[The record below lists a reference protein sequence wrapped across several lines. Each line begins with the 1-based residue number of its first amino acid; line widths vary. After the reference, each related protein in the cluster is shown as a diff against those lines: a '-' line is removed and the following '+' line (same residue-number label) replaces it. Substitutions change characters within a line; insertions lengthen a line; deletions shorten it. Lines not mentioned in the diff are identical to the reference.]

1 MKRRRS
7 KWLALGLALSVIV
20 TAVFIARL
28 DWAEFR
34 ATIANVK
41 WSWVAGSAVAIA
53 LSITIRSARW
63 LGISGAKV
71 RQLGAYWNSTII
83 GYVGNVLYPGR
94 AGEVLRI
101 AALHHA
107 LRLPPG
113 DLMSKAVVDRMADVV
128 FLGLAAFYVAGIA
141 TRNIGSE
148 ALFASMVVIIAVPVV
163 AFVVFLLL
171 GAHLKPLVN
180 RLASFLPGLWRD
192 RVPRWYG
199 QMLAAC
205 AEMANPRRLGA
216 ASALTL
222 LAYGVDYTSFWL
234 FLRAFDWPLSMN
246 AAMTTAVLVA
256 IGSVLPA
263 APGNIGIYQA
273 ACVIGL
279 GAYGIAESSALA
291 FSVVAQGSTIVV
303 IGILGTIVAA
313 RYGMGFGL
321 ARRSE

>member
-1 MKRRRS
+1 MTGRRP
-7 KWLALGLALSVIV
+7 KWLALGLAVSLVV

-34 ATIANVK
+34 ATISNVK
-41 WSWVAGSAVAIA
+41 WSWVTGSALAIV
-53 LSITIRSARW
+53 LSITLRSVRW
-63 LGISGAKV
+63 LAISGAKPA
-71 RQLGAYWNSTII
+71 QLGAYWNATII

-113 DLMSKAVVDRMADVV
+113 ELMSKAVMDRIADVV
-128 FLGLAAFYVAGIA
+128 FLGIAALYVAGIA

-148 ALFASMVVIIAVPVV
+148 ALFASMVVIIVVPVV
-163 AFVVFLLL
+163 AFVGFLML
-171 GAHLKPLVN
+171 GAHLKPLVH
-180 RLASFLPGLWRD
+180 RLASLLPGLWRD

-199 QMLAAC
+199 EMLISCGEIAK
-205 AEMANPRRLGA
+205 PGRLGM

-222 LAYGVDYTSFWL
+222 LAYGVDYTSVWL

-246 AAMTTAVLVA
+246 VAMTTAVLVA

-273 ACVIGL
+273 ACVIAL
-279 GAYGIAESSALA
+279 GAYGIGESSALA

-303 IGILGTIVAA
+303 IAVLGAIVAT

-321 ARRSE
+321 PRRPE

>member
-1 MKRRRS
+1 MKGRRS
-7 KWLALGLALSVIV
+7 KWLAVGLAVSVIV
-20 TAVFIARL
+20 TAVFVARL
-28 DWAEFR
+28 DWTEFR

-41 WSWVAGSAVAIA
+41 WSWVAGSALAIV
-53 LSITIRSARW
+53 LSITIRAARW
-63 LGISGAKV
+63 LAISGAKPG
-71 RQLGAYWNSTII
+71 QLGAYWNSTII

-113 DLMSKAVVDRMADVV
+113 ELMSKAVMDRMADVV
-128 FLGLAAFYVAGIA
+128 FLGLAALYVAGVA
-141 TRNIGSE
+141 TRNIGTE
-148 ALFASMVVIIAVPVV
+148 ALFASMVVIIVVPVV
-163 AFVVFLLL
+163 AFVGFLML
-171 GAHLKPLVN
+171 GAHLKPLVS
-180 RLASFLPGLWRD
+180 RLASLLPGLWRE

-199 QMLAAC
+199 QMLSAC
-205 AEMANPRRLGA
+205 GEMTRPGRLGA
-216 ASALTL
+216 ASVLTL
-222 LAYGVDYTSFWL
+222 FAYGVDYTSFWL

-246 AAMTTAVLVA
+246 VAMTTAVLVA
-256 IGSVLPA
+256 VGSVLPA

-279 GAYGIAESSALA
+279 GAYGIGESSALA
-291 FSVVAQGSTIVV
+291 FSVIAQGSTIVV
-303 IGILGTIVAA
+303 IALLGAIVAA